1 MAACVGR
8 PARESHLWPPLDQ
21 KRAEV
26 SPSPRPAVPRGAPTP
41 GAHPRTV
48 GRVSV
53 EMSSTSRVLARIAPP
68 PPLASAAA
76 ALRHLRE
83 TLEAHGEPA
92 FANLTV
98 DRLGYVV
105 RADPMFHELAWLEA
119 RGSRAL
125 RESSFAALVPELLTA
140 LARRTPASGRTVH
153 DAWLG
158 QHEIRVR
165 YWLMPGASPAH
176 TDLSIY
182 LQFA

>member
-1 MAACVGR
+1 M
-8 PARESHLWPPLDQ
+8 
-21 KRAEV
+21 
-26 SPSPRPAVPRGAPTP
+26 RGAR
-41 GAHPRTV
+41 PRTV

-53 EMSSTSRVLARIAPP
+53 EMSSTSRVLARLAPP
-68 PPLASAAA
+68 PPPPPPLVAAAA
-76 ALRHLRE
+76 ALRHVRE
-83 TLEAHGEPA
+83 TLEAHGEPV

-105 RADPMFHELAWLEA
+105 RADAMFHELAWREA

-125 RESSFAALVPELLTA
+125 RESAFAALVPELLAA
-140 LARRTPASGRTVH
+140 LARRAPTSGRSVH

-182 LQFA
+182 MQFA